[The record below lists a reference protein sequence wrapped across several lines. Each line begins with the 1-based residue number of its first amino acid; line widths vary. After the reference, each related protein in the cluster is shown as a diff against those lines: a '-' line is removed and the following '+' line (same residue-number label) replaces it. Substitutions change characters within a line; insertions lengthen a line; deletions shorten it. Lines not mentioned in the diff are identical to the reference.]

1 MKLKK
6 IASLMLAGVMAV
18 SMLAGCSTTS
28 EEPQTPVDPQEPAA
42 TSSIA
47 TALNAQLSTNQANAL
62 SFSANSDLANA
73 MSWMTGDHV
82 DRLLITDTLIQNAGR
97 PTLLNVGGVV
107 NRIGAGLDGMVP
119 AVQAMGNRPITMV
132 STADNNM
139 YLYVWTIDG
148 SVSSVNT
155 IAAEIMNGNG
165 GGLGGNGL
173 QDLVY
178 DQLDLLTED
187 VLTNTSP
194 VGGPVA
200 PGTTSENITHEYK
213 GYAEMVQVTNSL
225 STDTAYVVAV
235 LIQQYSTTN
244 T

>member
-47 TALNAQLSTNQANAL
+47 TALNAQLSTNQANVL

-119 AVQAMGNRPITMV
+119 AVQAMGNRPITMF
-132 STADNNM
+132 STANNNM

-155 IAAEIMNGNG
+155 IAAEIMNGIG
-165 GGLGGNGL
+165 GFGSNGL

-187 VLTNTSP
+187 VIINTHP
-194 VGGPVA
+194 NGGIA
-200 PGTTSENITHEYK
+200 IPGTTSENITHEYK

>member
-119 AVQAMGNRPITMV
+119 AVQAMGNRPITRF

-187 VLTNTSP
+187 VIINTRP
-194 VGGPVA
+194 NGGIA
-200 PGTTSENITHEYK
+200 IPGTTSENITHEYK

>member
-107 NRIGAGLDGMVP
+107 RRIGAGLDGMVP
-119 AVQAMGNRPITMV
+119 AVRAMGNRPITRF

-155 IAAEIMNGNG
+155 IAAEIMNGIG
-165 GGLGGNGL
+165 GFGSNGL

-187 VLTNTSP
+187 VIINTHP
-194 VGGPVA
+194 NGGIA
-200 PGTTSENITHEYK
+200 IPGTTSENITHEYK

>member
-47 TALNAQLSTNQANAL
+47 TALNAQLSTNQANVL

-107 NRIGAGLDGMVP
+107 RRIGAGLDGMVP
-119 AVQAMGNRPITMV
+119 AVQAMGNRPITLF
-132 STADNNM
+132 STANNNM

-155 IAAEIMNGNG
+155 IAAEIMNGIG
-165 GGLGGNGL
+165 GFGSNGL

-187 VLTNTSP
+187 VIINTHP
-194 VGGPVA
+194 NGGIA
-200 PGTTSENITHEYK
+200 IPGTTSENITHEYK

>member
-82 DRLLITDTLIQNAGR
+82 DRLLITDTLIQNADR

-107 NRIGAGLDGMVP
+107 RRIGAGLDGMVP
-119 AVQAMGNRPITMV
+119 AVQAMGNRPITMF
-132 STADNNM
+132 STANNNM

-165 GGLGGNGL
+165 GGFGGNGL

-187 VLTNTSP
+187 VLINTSP

>member
-97 PTLLNVGGVV
+97 PTLLNFGGVV

-119 AVQAMGNRPITMV
+119 AVQAMGNRPITRF

-155 IAAEIMNGNG
+155 IAAEIMNGIG
-165 GGLGGNGL
+165 GFGSNGL

-187 VLTNTSP
+187 VIINTHP
-194 VGGPVA
+194 NGGIA
-200 PGTTSENITHEYK
+200 IPGTTSENITHEYK

>member
-107 NRIGAGLDGMVP
+107 RRIGAGLDGMVP
-119 AVQAMGNRPITMV
+119 AVQAMGNRPITMF
-132 STADNNM
+132 STANNNM

-155 IAAEIMNGNG
+155 IAAEIMNGIG
-165 GGLGGNGL
+165 GFGSNGL

-187 VLTNTSP
+187 VIINTHP
-194 VGGPVA
+194 NGGIA
-200 PGTTSENITHEYK
+200 IPGTTSENITHEYK

>member
-132 STADNNM
+132 STANNNM

-178 DQLDLLTED
+178 DQLNLLTED
-187 VLTNTSP
+187 VITNTSP
-194 VGGPVA
+194 VGGPA
-200 PGTTSENITHEYK
+200 TPGTTSEN
-213 GYAEMVQVTNSL
+213 
-225 STDTAYVVAV
+225 VAV
-235 LIQQYSTTN
+235 LIQQYSITN

>member
-107 NRIGAGLDGMVP
+107 RRIGAGVDGMVP
-119 AVQAMGNRPITMV
+119 AVQAMGNRRITMF
-132 STADNNM
+132 STANNNM

-165 GGLGGNGL
+165 GGFGGNGL

-187 VLTNTSP
+187 VIINTHP
-194 VGGPVA
+194 NGGIA
-200 PGTTSENITHEYK
+200 IPGTTSENITHEYK

-225 STDTAYVVAV
+225 FTDTAYVVAV
-235 LIQQYSTTN
+235 LIQHYSTTN

>member
-119 AVQAMGNRPITMV
+119 AVQAMGNRPITRF

-155 IAAEIMNGNG
+155 IAAEIMNGIG
-165 GGLGGNGL
+165 GFGSNGL

>member
-18 SMLAGCSTTS
+18 SMMAGCSTTS

-107 NRIGAGLDGMVP
+107 RRIGAGLDGMVP
-119 AVQAMGNRPITMV
+119 AVRAMGNRPITMF
-132 STADNNM
+132 STANNNM

-155 IAAEIMNGNG
+155 IAAEIMNGIG
-165 GGLGGNGL
+165 GFGSNGL

-187 VLTNTSP
+187 VIINTHP
-194 VGGPVA
+194 NGGIA
-200 PGTTSENITHEYK
+200 IPGTTSENITHEYK

>member
-47 TALNAQLSTNQANAL
+47 TALNAQLSTNQANVL

-119 AVQAMGNRPITMV
+119 AVQAMGNRPITLF
-132 STADNNM
+132 STANNNM

-155 IAAEIMNGNG
+155 IAAEIMNGIG
-165 GGLGGNGL
+165 GFGSNGL

-187 VLTNTSP
+187 VIINTHP
-194 VGGPVA
+194 NGGIA
-200 PGTTSENITHEYK
+200 IPGTTSENITHEYK

>member
-119 AVQAMGNRPITMV
+119 AVQAMGNRPITMF
-132 STADNNM
+132 STANNNM

-155 IAAEIMNGNG
+155 IAAEIMNGIG
-165 GGLGGNGL
+165 GFGSNGL

-187 VLTNTSP
+187 VIINTHP
-194 VGGPVA
+194 NGGIA
-200 PGTTSENITHEYK
+200 IPGTTSENITHEYK

>member
-47 TALNAQLSTNQANAL
+47 TALNAQLSTNQANVL

-97 PTLLNVGGVV
+97 PTLLNFGGVV

-119 AVQAMGNRPITMV
+119 AVQAMGNRPITRF

-155 IAAEIMNGNG
+155 IAAEIMNGIG
-165 GGLGGNGL
+165 GFGSNGL

-187 VLTNTSP
+187 VIINTHP
-194 VGGPVA
+194 NGGIA
-200 PGTTSENITHEYK
+200 IPGTTSENITHEYK

>member
-119 AVQAMGNRPITMV
+119 AVRAMGNRPITMF
-132 STADNNM
+132 STANNNM

-155 IAAEIMNGNG
+155 IAAEIMNGIG
-165 GGLGGNGL
+165 GFGSNGL

-187 VLTNTSP
+187 VIINTHP
-194 VGGPVA
+194 NGGIA
-200 PGTTSENITHEYK
+200 IPGTTSENITHEYK

>member
-47 TALNAQLSTNQANAL
+47 TALNAQLSTNQANVL

-119 AVQAMGNRPITMV
+119 AVQAMGNRPITRF
-132 STADNNM
+132 STANNNM

-155 IAAEIMNGNG
+155 IAAEIMNGIG
-165 GGLGGNGL
+165 GFGSNGL

-187 VLTNTSP
+187 VIINTHP
-194 VGGPVA
+194 NGGIA
-200 PGTTSENITHEYK
+200 IPGTTSENITHEYK

>member
-47 TALNAQLSTNQANAL
+47 AALNAQLSTNQANAL

-82 DRLLITDTLIQNAGR
+82 DRLLITDTLIQNADR

-107 NRIGAGLDGMVP
+107 RRIGAGLDGMVP
-119 AVQAMGNRPITMV
+119 AVQAMGNRPITRF
-132 STADNNM
+132 STANNNM

-155 IAAEIMNGNG
+155 IAAEIMNGIG
-165 GGLGGNGL
+165 GFGSNGL

-187 VLTNTSP
+187 VIINTHP
-194 VGGPVA
+194 NGGIA
-200 PGTTSENITHEYK
+200 IPGTTSENITHEYK